1 MSLPKENNS
10 HQLVLIKDK
19 WMFMSSYSKYSAA
32 LMLKQVRR
40 RMQQPKGNQRWG
52 WVEKTLVRAICLL
65 FSPVPEVMAA

>member
-1 MSLPKENNS
+1 
-10 HQLVLIKDK
+10 
-19 WMFMSSYSKYSAA
+19 MSSYSKYSAA